1 MTTPSATP
9 ASTPVTDPVPAP
21 VPAPFLPR
29 ELALLLLLSTL
40 WGASYSF
47 IKVGVETLPPL
58 TFMAGRTLLAGAVL
72 LAVLHARGLRM
83 PAGRATWR
91 YFLIQACLNSVV
103 PFTLIAWA
111 ETRLDA
117 GLAVILNATTPI
129 FAFLI
134 ALAIGR
140 REAVGGRRLFGV
152 ASGLAGACLTVGAGA
167 LHGLGGQLL
176 PQLAVLAATLCYG
189 GGALYS
195 SRFKG
200 LDPMMPAAGSMIC
213 GAALLLPASLI
224 VDRPWTLSPSAASLA
239 ALVALAL
246 FSTALA
252 FVLFFRLVQTLGA
265 LGATAQAYLRVPI
278 GVGISAVFL
287 GEALPPTAWLGL
299 IAVVAGVIAMTLPS
313 RATTRR

>member
-1 MTTPSATP
+1 MNAAAPTPNLT
-9 ASTPVTDPVPAP
+9 
-21 VPAPFLPR
+21 R

-47 IKVGVETLPPL
+47 IKIGVETIPPI
-58 TFMAGRTLLAGAVL
+58 TFMAGRTIIAGAVL
-72 LAVLHARGLRM
+72 LAVLHARGMRM
-83 PAGRATWR
+83 PAGRASWR
-91 YFLIQACLNSVV
+91 YFLVQACLDSVV

-134 ALAIGR
+134 ALLIGR
-140 REAVGGRRLFGV
+140 REAVDGRKLFGA
-152 ASGLAGACLTVGAGA
+152 ASGLAGACLVVGTGA
-167 LHGLGGQLL
+167 LHGLGEQLL

-189 GGALYS
+189 GGALFS
-195 SRFKG
+195 ARFKG

-213 GAALLLPASLI
+213 GAALLLPASLV
-224 VDRPWTLSPSAASLA
+224 VDRPWTLSPSWESLA
-239 ALVALAL
+239 ALLALAL

-252 FVLFFRLVQTLGA
+252 FVIFFRLVQTLGSI
-265 LGATAQAYLRVPI
+265 GATAQAYIRVPI
-278 GVGISAVFL
+278 GVAISVVLL

-299 IAVVAGVIAMTLPS
+299 AAVVAGVIAMTLPK
-313 RATTRR
+313 RLPAQA